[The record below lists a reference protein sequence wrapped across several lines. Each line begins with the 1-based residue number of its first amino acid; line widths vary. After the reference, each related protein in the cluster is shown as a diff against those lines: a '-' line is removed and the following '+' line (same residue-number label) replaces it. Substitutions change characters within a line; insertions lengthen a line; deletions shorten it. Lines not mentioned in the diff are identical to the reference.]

1 MPFVTRLPSPVR
13 RIVRAAG
20 FAGLTGGM
28 VTAYAAHDAF
38 TDAAHKDALRDAWV
52 QKWAEALLRLFG
64 VSLEVY
70 GDKPPVAGGH
80 LVVANHRSTID
91 IGVMLQIFGGH
102 MVSRADLSGWPIVG
116 QAARR
121 VGTVF
126 VDRDDA
132 TSGATAI
139 REMRQLLKAGQTV
152 NLFPEGTTF
161 DGDVVRPF
169 HPGAF
174 VAAMRTGATIV
185 PVGLAYAKGSS
196 AAFVNESFM
205 SHLSRMAGGPPTR
218 VAMCIGEPLQ
228 IGPKARAQALRDA
241 AHAAVQELV
250 HDARARCDG
259 SP

>member
-1 MPFVTRLPSPVR
+1 
-13 RIVRAAG
+13 
-20 FAGLTGGM
+20 
-28 VTAYAAHDAF
+28 
-38 TDAAHKDALRDAWV
+38 
-52 QKWAEALLRLFG
+52 
-64 VSLEVY
+64 
-70 GDKPPVAGGH
+70 
-80 LVVANHRSTID
+80 
-91 IGVMLQIFGGH
+91 

-132 TSGATAI
+132 SSGATAI

-174 VAAMRTGATIV
+174 VAALRTGATIV
-185 PVGLAYAKGSS
+185 PV
-196 AAFVNESFM
+196 
-205 SHLSRMAGGPPTR
+205 GPPTR

>member
-1 MPFVTRLPSPVR
+1 MTLVTRLPSPVR
-13 RIVRAAG
+13 KVVRAAG

-28 VTAYAAHDAF
+28 VVAYAAHDAV
-38 TDAAHKDALRDAWV
+38 TRDGRKDALRDAWV
-52 QKWAEALLRLFG
+52 GRWAASLLRLFG

-70 GDKPPVAGGH
+70 GERPHGQGGH
-80 LVVANHRSTID
+80 LIVANHRSTID
-91 IGVMLQIFGGH
+91 IGVMLQTFGGH

-132 TSGATAI
+132 ASGATAI

-174 VAAMRTGATIV
+174 VAALRTGASIV

-196 AAFVNESFM
+196 AAFVNESFL

-218 VAMCIGEPLQ
+218 VAMCIGAPLP
-228 IGPKARAQALRDA
+228 IGPRARAHALRDA
-241 AHAAVQELV
+241 AHDAVQELV
-250 HDARARCDG
+250 HEARVRCDG
-259 SP
+259 NG